1 MTGIQNEN
9 TTTDEQRAALAAEN
23 ACVACGSR
31 EMTTLFHA
39 GDRLYRTTS
48 KSFLVVECERCRL
61 IRLYPKPKPEELATY
76 YPSDYWHND
85 SGGTITSIEEFYRR
99 LVSMDHIRF
108 LEGAIAGAGGGL
120 VMDVGC
126 GGALLLRLLRER
138 GHRVL
143 GSDFSLDAA
152 SIAWGQNGVPA
163 FCGTLTQAPL
173 REESVSV
180 LSMFHVLEHLY
191 KPDEYLAA
199 AHRLLKPDGRL
210 VIQVPNA
217 ASWQFLMFGENWNGI
232 DVPRHLH
239 NFRLNDVYVLLDRCG
254 FEPVRTKHFSLRDNP
269 AGFSISIAPGLD
281 PMARRIRK
289 IAETPAQRL
298 IKNLI
303 HLALMVVALPFSAVE
318 ALCLAGSTVMVEA
331 KKKS

>member
-1 MTGIQNEN
+1 
-9 TTTDEQRAALAAEN
+9 
-23 ACVACGSR
+23 
-31 EMTTLFHA
+31 
-39 GDRLYRTTS
+39 
-48 KSFLVVECERCRL
+48 
-61 IRLYPKPKPEELATY
+61 
-76 YPSDYWHND
+76 
-85 SGGTITSIEEFYRR
+85 
-99 LVSMDHIRF
+99 
-108 LEGAIAGAGGGL
+108 LEGAIRGAGGEGL

-126 GGALLLRLLRER
+126 GGALLLRMLKER
-138 GHRVL
+138 GHKVL

-152 SIAWGQNGVPA
+152 AIAWGQNGVPA

-199 AHRLLKPDGRL
+199 AHRLLKPGGRL

-217 ASWQFLMFGENWNGI
+217 ASWQFLIFGESWNGI

-239 NFRLNDVYVLLDRCG
+239 NFKLNDLNVLLDKCG

-269 AGFSISIAPGLD
+269 AGYSISIAPGLD

-289 IAETPAQRL
+289 IAETPVQRL
-298 IKNLI
+298 IKNLV
-303 HLALMVVALPFSAVE
+303 HLGLMVAALPVSAVE
-318 ALCLAGSTVMVEA
+318 ALCRAGSTVMVEA
-331 KKKS
+331 RKKP

>member
-9 TTTDEQRAALAAEN
+9 LTTEEQRAALAAEN

-39 GDRLYRTTS
+39 TDRLYHTTK

-61 IRLYPKPKPEELATY
+61 IRLYPKPRPDELATY

-85 SGGTITSIEEFYRR
+85 SGGSITAIEEFYRR
-99 LVSMDHIRF
+99 MVSMDHIRF
-108 LEGAIAGAGGGL
+108 LEGAISGADGGL

-173 REESVSV
+173 REESVGV

-210 VIQVPNA
+210 VVQVPNA

-239 NFRLNDVYVLLDRCG
+239 NFRLNDLYVLLDRCG

-269 AGFSISIAPGLD
+269 AGFSISIAPSLD
-281 PMARRIRK
+281 PMARRVRK
-289 IAETPAQRL
+289 ITETPAERL
-298 IKNLI
+298 IKNLV
-303 HLALMVVALPFSAVE
+303 HLALMVVALPFSVVE
-318 ALCLAGSTVMVEA
+318 ALCRAGSTVMVEA

>member
-1 MTGIQNEN
+1 M
-9 TTTDEQRAALAAEN
+9 R
-23 ACVACGSR
+23 S
-31 EMTTLFHA
+31 LFHA
-39 GDRLYRTTS
+39 TDRLYRTTD
-48 KSFLVVECERCRL
+48 KSFVVVECARCKL
-61 IRLYPKPKPEELATY
+61 IRLYPKPSPVELATY

-85 SGGTITSIEEFYRR
+85 SGGKITAIEEFYRR
-99 LVSMDHIRF
+99 LVSLDHIRF
-108 LEGAIAGAGGGL
+108 LEGAIRGAGGEGL

-126 GGALLLRLLRER
+126 GGALLLRMLKER
-138 GHRVL
+138 GHKVL

-152 SIAWGQNGVPA
+152 SIAWCQNGVPA

-173 REESVSV
+173 RDESVSV

-199 AHRLLKPDGRL
+199 AHRLLKPGGRL

-217 ASWQFLMFGENWNGI
+217 ASWQFLIFGESWNGI

-239 NFRLNDVYVLLDRCG
+239 NFKLNDLNVLLDKCG

-269 AGFSISIAPGLD
+269 AGYSISIAPDLD

-298 IKNLI
+298 FKNLV
-303 HLALMVVALPFSAVE
+303 HLGLMVAALPVSAVE
-318 ALCLAGSTVMVEA
+318 ALCRAGSTVMVEA
-331 KKKS
+331 RKKS